1 MAIVVTLY
9 TYTGDDRVVNK
20 SLGTGTEYN
29 DCTFRDSA
37 ELHSP
42 VFTVQADV
50 PASVN
55 YCSITDHNGKT
66 RYYYATVINLR
77 TGLSVLTC
85 RVDVLMT
92 YKQELYELS
101 VIPLRSASDNGYNAY
116 IADGAQPIE
125 VAKYNEIMNP
135 VGYDASLPDACLDY
149 ANMSLIAA
157 VIGTDEYKEIYV
169 HT

>member
-20 SLGTGTEYN
+20 SLGTGVAYN
-29 DCTFRDSA
+29 NCIFKDSA

-42 VFTVQADV
+42 VFTVEADV
-50 PASVN
+50 SASVN

-85 RVDVLMT
+85 SVDVLMT
-92 YKQELYELS
+92 YKSELYELS
-101 VIPLRSASDNGYNAY
+101 VIPLRSASDDGYNAY

-135 VGYDASLPDACLDY
+135 IGYDSALPDACLNY
-149 ANMSLIAA
+149 GSMSLVAA
-157 VIGTDEYKEIYV
+157 IVGNDEYKDIYV